1 MTPGTISVDIID
13 DYLYIHWIYIR
24 SEDPE
29 IYTPIITGAF
39 EKYIKNYRMNG
50 YLNILLYVQI
60 ALSGICLYR
69 IIRGPTIPDR
79 MVGIDIFGILVV
91 GICAIISI
99 QTERSFILD
108 IGIAWIILSFLGTL
122 TLAKY
127 LTGKKLNE

>member
-1 MTPGTISVDIID
+1 
-13 DYLYIHWIYIR
+13 
-24 SEDPE
+24 
-29 IYTPIITGAF
+29 
-39 EKYIKNYRMNG
+39 MNDF
-50 YLNILLYVQI
+50 LNILLYVQI

-99 QTERSFILD
+99 QTKKSFILD
-108 IGIAWIILSFLGTL
+108 IGIAWIILSFIGTL

-127 LTGKKLNE
+127 LSGKKLNE

>member
-1 MTPGTISVDIID
+1 MSD
-13 DYLYIHWIYIR
+13 
-24 SEDPE
+24 
-29 IYTPIITGAF
+29 
-39 EKYIKNYRMNG
+39 

-60 ALSGICLYR
+60 GLSVICLYR

-79 MVGIDIFGILVV
+79 MVGVDIFGILVV
-91 GICAIISI
+91 GVCAIISI

-108 IGIAWIILSFLGTL
+108 IGIAWIILSFIGTL